1 MERLHGTC
9 TVGFGTKGSYT
20 NFLLLPKV
28 FMEVFTSSPGAT
40 FSIFS
45 YISDETSWSLVT
57 GHGYHCFETWMN
69 PSWFA
74 VFVYIQSEDPEAPLD
89 LKFCL
94 Y

>member
-1 MERLHGTC
+1 MEL
-9 TVGFGTKGSYT
+9 VLSDLEPKGAT
-20 NFLLLPKV
+20 Q
-28 FMEVFTSSPGAT
+28 TSSYYRK
-40 FSIFS
+40 FSWRF
-45 YISDETSWSLVT
+45 LPPVT